1 MGDQGEHVEQQA
13 RLDPGEAELKR
24 SSAEFLERVDAIRA
38 LEAEKRELVPDDPRR
53 PELARRIEAMAMD
66 LFGRSQYQSH
76 LISAQA
82 RQEPPPVR
90 PLHLILADWQDAD
103 RRLRVAHELTR
114 GATAEAKL
122 FRDEY
127 ERNLEMGHS
136 DPST

>member
-1 MGDQGEHVEQQA
+1 MGDHGEHIEQQA
-13 RLDPGEAELKR
+13 RLGPGEAELKR
-24 SSAEFLERVDAIRA
+24 SSAEFLEHVDAIRA
-38 LEAEKRELVPDDPRR
+38 LEAEKRDLAADDERR

-82 RQEPPPVR
+82 RQEAPPVR
-90 PLHLILADWQDAD
+90 PLHVILADWRDAD
-103 RRLRVAHELTR
+103 RRLRAAHELTR
-114 GATAEAKL
+114 GATAEAKV

-136 DPST
+136 DPRT